1 MQMDQYPNPQRIG
14 AFYAE
19 SVSLVEFLS
28 KQKGPQTFAQFM
40 REGLQGGYE
49 PALQRYYD
57 IHGFD
62 DLQQRW
68 QRYAFG
74 VAERDP

>member
-1 MQMDQYPNPQRIG
+1 MRMDDYPDKGRIG

-28 KQKGPQTFAQFM
+28 KEKGYPTFALFM
-40 REGLQGGYE
+40 REGMQGGFE
-49 PALQRYYD
+49 PALQKYYD
-57 IHGFD
+57 IRGFD

-68 QRYAFG
+68 QRYALG
-74 VAERDP
+74 VAQRDQ